1 MHCYIFCCFYSFVI
15 LLSEISSL
23 KANLSY
29 LSICRLRMGDHF
41 VLLVNRL
48 LTESTIEA
56 AIESKNRWQQAT
68 PSGSQDNTS
77 DLSSQRMDLDF
88 RTSSRKLVECRI
100 CHDEDED
107 TNMEAPCSCC
117 GSLKYA
123 HRKCVQRWCNE
134 KGDTICEICHQQF
147 KPGYTAPPPL
157 FHYGGIPMNFSI
169 SIFRGNWEISRRDLN
184 NPGFIAM
191 VNTDHEFIDSDFDD
205 YSAPSTRS
213 LMCCRVVAIIFMV
226 LLALRHTLPII
237 NSGAGDYSTTMF
249 MLLILRTIGILLPI
263 YVMVKAFTAIQHRR
277 RQQHPRF
284 SLAASDEE
292 NELPRLQPQSHFI
305 PVQ

>member
-157 FHYGGIPMNFSI
+157 FHYGGIPMNF
-169 SIFRGNWEISRRDLN
+169 RGNWEISRRDLN

>member
-1 MHCYIFCCFYSFVI
+1 
-15 LLSEISSL
+15 
-23 KANLSY
+23 
-29 LSICRLRMGDHF
+29 MGDHF